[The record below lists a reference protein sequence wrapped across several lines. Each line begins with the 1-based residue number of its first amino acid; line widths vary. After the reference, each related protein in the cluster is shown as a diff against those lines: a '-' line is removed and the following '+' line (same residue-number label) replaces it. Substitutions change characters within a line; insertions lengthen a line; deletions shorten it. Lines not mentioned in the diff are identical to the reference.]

1 MNQGKLNVKQITS
14 PEHIRL
20 ILPTINKLS
29 ILGDLLPL
37 ADPLFAV
44 FCSVK
49 CPASIILKTYDLAQT
64 LKDKHV
70 GVISGFHSPIE
81 KEVLVTLLHGDS
93 SIVICPARNIQNM
106 RVPADWKKPLEQQR
120 LLIISPF
127 AENQSRATQE
137 MATIRNQLVTALAQ
151 QVFVAYA
158 EPGGKTEAFARVL
171 IAAGKPVTTFKA
183 KETENLLI
191 AGAKPLSL

>member
-1 MNQGKLNVKQITS
+1 MKPQNIQS
-14 PEHIRL
+14 PESIR
-20 ILPTINKLS
+20 
-29 ILGDLLPL
+29 DLLKIDKL
-37 ADPLFAV
+37 LVIGDPSIIQKTFFAL
-44 FCSVK
+44 FCSVR
-49 CPASIILKTYDLAQT
+49 CPASIILKAYDLAQT
-64 LKDKHV
+64 LREKRIS
-70 GVISGFHSPIE
+70 VISGFHSPVE
-81 KEVLVTLLHGDS
+81 KEVLVTLLLGDS
-93 SIVICPARNIQNM
+93 AIVICPARGIENM

-137 MATIRNQLVTALAQ
+137 MATIRNQLVAALAQ
-151 QVFVAYA
+151 QIFVAYA

-171 IAAGKPVTTFKA
+171 IAAGKPITTFKA

>member
-1 MNQGKLNVKQITS
+1 VEIQRIEPPASLKHIVPKIEHLSAIGDSGLLNT
-14 PEHIRL
+14 
-20 ILPTINKLS
+20 
-29 ILGDLLPL
+29 
-37 ADPLFAV
+37 PLFAL

-64 LKDKHV
+64 LRDKKI
-70 GVISGFHSPIE
+70 GIISGFHSPVE

-93 SIVICPARNIQNM
+93 TIVICPARGIQNM

-120 LLIISPF
+120 LLIVSPF
-127 AENQSRATQE
+127 AENQPRATQE
-137 MATIRNQLVTALAQ
+137 MATIRNQLVAALAR

-158 EPGGKTEAFARVL
+158 EPGGKTETFARML
-171 IAAGKPVTTFKA
+171 IAAGKPVMTFEA

-191 AGAKPLSL
+191 VGAKPLSL

>member
-1 MNQGKLNVKQITS
+1 MEIQSVEPPASLKYIIPKIEYLSAIGDSGLLN
-14 PEHIRL
+14 
-20 ILPTINKLS
+20 
-29 ILGDLLPL
+29 
-37 ADPLFAV
+37 APLFAL

-64 LKDKHV
+64 LKDKHI
-70 GVISGFHSPIE
+70 GVISGFHSPVE
-81 KEVLVTLLHGDS
+81 KEVLVTLLHGDA
-93 SIVICPARNIQNM
+93 SIVICPARSIQNM

-127 AENQSRATQE
+127 AENQPRATQE
-137 MATIRNQLVTALAQ
+137 MAAIRNQLVAALAQ

-158 EPGGKTEAFARVL
+158 EPDGKTETFARML
-171 IAAGKPVTTFKA
+171 IAADKPVMTFETKA
-183 KETENLLI
+183 TENLLF

>member
-1 MNQGKLNVKQITS
+1 VEFQSVEPPASLKYIIHKIEYLCAIGDSGLLNA
-14 PEHIRL
+14 P
-20 ILPTINKLS
+20 
-29 ILGDLLPL
+29 LLAL
-37 ADPLFAV
+37 

-70 GVISGFHSPIE
+70 GVISGFHSPVE

-93 SIVICPARNIQNM
+93 VIVICPARSIQNM

-120 LLIISPF
+120 LLVVSPF
-127 AENQSRATQE
+127 AENQPRATQE
-137 MATIRNQLVTALAQ
+137 MATIRNQLVAALAQ

-158 EPGGKTEAFARVL
+158 EPDGKTETFARAL

>member
-1 MNQGKLNVKQITS
+1 MEIQRIEPPASLKHIVPKIEHLSAIGDSGLLNT
-14 PEHIRL
+14 
-20 ILPTINKLS
+20 
-29 ILGDLLPL
+29 
-37 ADPLFAV
+37 PLFAL

-64 LKDKHV
+64 LRDKKI
-70 GVISGFHSPIE
+70 GIISGFHSPVE

-93 SIVICPARNIQNM
+93 TIVICPARGIQNM

-120 LLIISPF
+120 LLIVSPF
-127 AENQSRATQE
+127 AENQPRATQE
-137 MATIRNQLVTALAQ
+137 MATIRNQLVAALAR

-158 EPGGKTEAFARVL
+158 EPGGKTETFARML
-171 IAAGKPVTTFKA
+171 IAAGKPVMTFEA

-191 AGAKPLSL
+191 VGAKPLSL

>member
-1 MNQGKLNVKQITS
+1 MEIQRIEPPASLSQ
-14 PEHIRL
+14 L
-20 ILPTINKLS
+20 IPKIDYLS
-29 ILGDLLPL
+29 IMGNSELLN
-37 ADPLFAV
+37 APLFAL

-64 LKDKHV
+64 LKDKHM
-70 GVISGFHSPIE
+70 GVISGFHSPVE
-81 KEVLVTLLHGDS
+81 KEVLVTLLHENS
-93 SIVICPARNIQNM
+93 AIIICPARSIQNM

-120 LLIISPF
+120 LLIVSAF

-137 MATIRNQLVTALAQ
+137 MAAMRNQLIAVLAQ
-151 QVFVAYA
+151 QVFIAYA
-158 EPGGKTEAFARVL
+158 EPGGKTEAFARML
-171 IAAGKPVTTFKA
+171 IATGKPVTTFEA

>member
-1 MNQGKLNVKQITS
+1 MEIKSVEPPASLS
-14 PEHIRL
+14 EL
-20 ILPTINKLS
+20 IPKIDYLS
-29 ILGDLLPL
+29 IMGDSGLLNTALL
-37 ADPLFAV
+37 AL

-64 LKDKHV
+64 LKDKHM
-70 GVISGFHSPIE
+70 GVISGFHSPVE

-93 SIVICPARNIQNM
+93 VIVICPARGIQNM

-120 LLIISPF
+120 LLIVSPF

-137 MATIRNQLVTALAQ
+137 MAAIRNQLVAALAQ
-151 QVFVAYA
+151 QVFIAYA
-158 EPGGKTEAFARVL
+158 EPGGKTETFARVL